1 MACLPFSIAS
11 AALNTFVGFALNKS
25 AFGIVIPVG
34 IEFLT
39 TANPCDLRSYSKL
52 VPTKS

>member
-34 IEFLT
+34 IDPLT
-39 TANPCDLRSYSKL
+39 TANPCFVRSYSKV